1 MINSDLIRNAIKTNT
16 AERVTELERREEG
29 ARAKGDFEGSV
40 TGYWQR
46 LDQTGVGKV
55 LFKGKIYSVK
65 PIGFLSVPK
74 GTEVELSHAN
84 GIYYAKF

>member
-1 MINSDLIRNAIKTNT
+1 MDNDLLQRSVKANT

-55 LFKGKIYSVK
+55 LYKGKTYSVK

>member
-1 MINSDLIRNAIKTNT
+1 MGGDLLLRTKKANT

-29 ARAKGDFEGSV
+29 SRAPGDFEGSV
-40 TGYWQR
+40 TGYWHK
-46 LDQTGVGKV
+46 LDQSGVGKV
-55 LFKGKIYSVK
+55 LYKGKKYSVK
-65 PIGFLSVPK
+65 PIGFLSLPR

>member
-1 MINSDLIRNAIKTNT
+1 MIEGGLLQAALKTNT

-40 TGYWQR
+40 TGYWQK

-55 LFKGKIYSVK
+55 LYKGKTYSVK

>member
-1 MINSDLIRNAIKTNT
+1 MKSRLLQDTVKANT
-16 AERVTELERREEG
+16 AERVTELERREDG

-46 LDQTGVGKV
+46 LDQSGVGKV
-55 LFKGKIYSVK
+55 LYKGKLYSVK

>member
-1 MINSDLIRNAIKTNT
+1 MKSRLLQNTVKANT
-16 AERVTELERREEG
+16 AERVTELERREDG

-55 LFKGKIYSVK
+55 LYKGKLYSVK